1 MNFQFSYFNKK
12 KPKRVII
19 LGTSG
24 IISHNLQKELNKKSI
39 NFLSIG
45 RSNLNLK
52 KKNASQILSKKIKTG
67 DVIVF
72 IAAEAPVKNIKM
84 FINNLII
91 CKTVCDSLK
100 KKKIM
105 HFVYISSD
113 AIYADVKEKITEKSI
128 TSPNS
133 LHGLMHLSRETIIR
147 NKFSKILCVLRPT
160 LIYGLGDTHD
170 GYGPNRFLKL
180 ALKNKPI
187 KIFGHG
193 EERRDHIFIDDLV
206 KIIVK
211 CIEKKGLGDLN
222 LASGNVY
229 SFKYLAKEIIYLTK
243 SKSKLVK
250 IKRLGPLPHNGYRP
264 FNVKLLKHY
273 FKDIKMSSIKNG
285 IKKYIVGLAQQ

>member
-1 MNFQFSYFNKK
+1 MNFQFSNFNKK

-24 IISHNLQKELNKKSI
+24 IISRNLQKELNKESI
-39 NFLSIG
+39 NFLPIG

-52 KKNASQILSKKIKTG
+52 KKNASKILGKKIKTG
-67 DVIVF
+67 DVVVF
-72 IAAEAPVKNIKM
+72 LAAEAPVKNIKM

-91 CKTVCDSLK
+91 CNTVCDSLK
-100 KKKIM
+100 RKKIV
-105 HFVYISSD
+105 HIVYISSD

-133 LHGLMHLSRETIIR
+133 LHGLMHLARETIIR
-147 NKFSKILCVLRPT
+147 NKFSNILCVLRPT
-160 LIYGLGDTHD
+160 LIYGAGDTHD
-170 GYGPNRFLKL
+170 GYGPNRFLRL

-193 EERRDHIFIDDLV
+193 EERRDHIFIDDLI

-211 CIEKKGLGDLN
+211 CIEKKGLGNLN
-222 LASGNVY
+222 LASGNIY

-243 SKSKLVK
+243 SKSKMVK
-250 IKRLGPLPHNGYRP
+250 IERKGPLPHNGYRP
-264 FNVKLLKHY
+264 FNIKLLKNN
-273 FKDIKMSSIKNG
+273 FKDIKISSIKNG
-285 IKKYIVGLAQQ
+285 IKKYIGSLAKL